1 MKCFDCDFDNPDE
14 EKWCLAC
21 GAPLGERRAS
31 MDIDYEATRGR
42 YNQFKNASEMARSGQ
57 WTSAQFKKFME
68 DISSFLAKKAQEI
81 VELIQTT
88 NYTSDEGGTE
98 EVNVGMQGID
108 AFEKGMEEMY
118 HYSEDLD
125 PEHLELGLRMIWEG
139 NQLILEA
146 MRVNRTN
153 RQNLIDQWEQFQQ
166 Y

>member
-1 MKCFDCDFDNPDE
+1 
-14 EKWCLAC
+14 
-21 GAPLGERRAS
+21 

-57 WTSAQFKKFME
+57 WTPEQFKKFME

-81 VELIQTT
+81 VELIQQT
-88 NYTSDEGGTE
+88 NYTADGGEE
-98 EVNVGMQGID
+98 EVSVGMQGIE

-118 HYSEDLD
+118 HYAEDLD
-125 PEHLELGLRMIWEG
+125 PEHLEQGLRMIWEG

-146 MRVNRTN
+146 MRINREN
-153 RQNLIDQWEQFQQ
+153 RRQLIDQWEQFQQ